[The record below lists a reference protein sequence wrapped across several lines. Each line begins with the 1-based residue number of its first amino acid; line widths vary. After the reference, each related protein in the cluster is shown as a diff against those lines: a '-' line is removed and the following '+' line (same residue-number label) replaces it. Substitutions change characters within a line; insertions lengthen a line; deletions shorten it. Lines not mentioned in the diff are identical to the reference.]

1 MTGPVDEVVI
11 PGINGQAGIFP
22 QHAKYITLLK
32 EGDVMYRANGGNN
45 LIKITG
51 GIASVHNDAI
61 ILLVDGIV
69 EG

>member
-1 MTGPVDEVVI
+1 MTGPVDEVII
-11 PGINGQAGIFP
+11 PGINGQADIFP

-51 GIASVHNDAI
+51 GIAAVDNDRMTI
-61 ILLVDGIV
+61 LVDSVI
-69 EG
+69 E